1 MKILFVFGTRPEA
14 IKMAPI
20 ILEMNKYK
28 DFQVRICVTAQH
40 RQMLDQVLSLF
51 GITPDI
57 DLNLM
62 QPNQT
67 LSELTANVIKKMEE
81 VLKQEKPDVVLIQGD
96 TTTVMATGLAAFYQK
111 IPVGHVEAGLRS
123 FDIYSPFPEELN
135 RRVVSLFAKYHFA
148 PTQNAVKILKT
159 EGIKDNDIYL
169 VGNTVIDALFY
180 ILKTPVPDYV
190 KELLLKIGNKKLI
203 LVTAHRRENFGERF
217 ISICNG
223 IKKVVERNPNVAV
236 VYPVHLNPN
245 VREPVFKILDNV
257 ERVFLIDPVEY
268 NVLVHLMN
276 ASYLVLTD
284 SGGIQEE
291 APSLGKPV
299 LVMRTETERPEG
311 VEAGT
316 ARLVGPFE
324 EKIIENVELLLYNKD
339 EYEKIAKAVNPYGDG
354 KAAKRIV
361 KVLVEMVD
369 NVDKVE
375 EVIN

>member
-1 MKILFVFGTRPEA
+1 MKVLFVFGTRPEA

-20 ILEMNKYK
+20 ILEMKKYK
-28 DFQVRICVTAQH
+28 EFQVRICITAQH
-40 RQMLDQVLSLF
+40 RQMLDQVLCLF
-51 GITPDI
+51 GIKPDI

-67 LSELTANVIKKMEE
+67 LSELTANVIKKMDE
-81 VLKQEKPDVVLIQGD
+81 VLKQEKPDVVLILGD
-96 TTTVMATGLAAFYQK
+96 TTTVMAAGLAAFYQK
-111 IPVGHVEAGLRS
+111 VPVGHVEAGLRS

-148 PTQNAVKILKT
+148 PTQNAVNILKS
-159 EGIKDNDIYL
+159 EKIKESDIYL

-180 ILKTPVPDYV
+180 ILNTPVPEYV
-190 KELLLKIGNKKLI
+190 SELLSKIGNKKLI

-223 IKKVVERNPNVAV
+223 IKKVVEKNPDVAII
-236 VYPVHLNPN
+236 YPIHLNPN
-245 VREPVFKILDNV
+245 VQEPVYKILGNM

-276 ASYLVLTD
+276 ACYLVLTD

-311 VEAGT
+311 IEAGT
-316 ARLVGPFE
+316 AKLVGPFE
-324 EKIIENVELLLYNKD
+324 EKIIENVELLLYNKG
-339 EYEKIAKAVNPYGDG
+339 EYNKMARAINPYGDG
-354 KAAKRIV
+354 KAAERIV
-361 KVLVEMVD
+361 KVLME
-369 NVDKVE
+369 NV
-375 EVIN
+375 